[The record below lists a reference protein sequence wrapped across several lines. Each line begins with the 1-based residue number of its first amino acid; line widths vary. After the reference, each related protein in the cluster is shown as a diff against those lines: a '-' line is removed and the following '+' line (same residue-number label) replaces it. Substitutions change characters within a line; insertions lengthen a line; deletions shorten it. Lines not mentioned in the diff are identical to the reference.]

1 MGFKMKGINFGK
13 GTKGLPKKTHLKK
26 DEYVPQ
32 SVDVNRGKELDVD
45 PNDPDYFNM
54 MHTDK
59 DYISMDMRAGEEGE
73 RGPGEDI
80 ERSSGY
86 GSSRNTSE
94 KHENYRGVKDAG
106 AGYDDFTL
114 GQQNE
119 QEKLDEQRFYTDLNK
134 NLKNYKSELPISGD
148 WKMDDETFD
157 YWKKVT
163 NAQGNPYELK
173 QRFEKDVTNS
183 LNLDNE
189 LKLATEAGYKPD
201 SIALESADPNISLEE
216 GDYKLNQGKYDAHR
230 ENYKLRQTSMA
241 NRKADDAMN
250 DANEYVDKYGGSIA
264 DYFNARP
271 NKRDDVQG
279 IHSFGQVDVATQGFY
294 DDALYD
300 NMSKK
305 EKKQHDKKKEE
316 ERQEKLQIKS
326 EIEANLPDDGKSD
339 SSLMVDSGKE
349 GDDTEDSNIN
359 TNAFVDDNIVE
370 GREEETGGKEKFDPM
385 DTNQD
390 GYVDKWEKKDY
401 AKLQEQ
407 DQEDAT
413 VVEKDVTAS
422 NNEKG
427 DGGYVPQSQRGLT
440 KKPVFGTDE
449 YYDFMKKKRTE
460 EMGLTKRMFNIYD
473 KD

>member
-1 MGFKMKGINFGK
+1 
-13 GTKGLPKKTHLKK
+13 
-26 DEYVPQ
+26 
-32 SVDVNRGKELDVD
+32 
-45 PNDPDYFNM
+45 
-54 MHTDK
+54 
-59 DYISMDMRAGEEGE
+59 MDMRAGEEGE

-80 ERSSGY
+80 ERSSSY
-86 GSSRNTSE
+86 GSARNTSE
-94 KHENYRGVKDAG
+94 KHENYRGVKDRG
-106 AGYDDFTL
+106 AGYSDFTL

-119 QEKLDEQRFYTDLNK
+119 QEKQDEKRFNTDLNASI
-134 NLKNYKSELPISGD
+134 KNYKSKLPISGD
-148 WKMDDETFD
+148 LRMDDESFEA
-157 YWKKVT
+157 WKKST
-163 NAQGNPYELK
+163 GRTGANSTLRQ
-173 QRFEKDVTNS
+173 QFENETTQA
-183 LNLDNE
+183 LNIHNE
-189 LKLATEAGYKPD
+189 LKLAADAGYKPYGVD
-201 SIALESADPNISLEE
+201 RLGIDMSE
-216 GDYKLNQGKYDAHR
+216 GEYKLNEGKYKANQ
-230 ENYKLRQTSMA
+230 ENYDLRQVSMA

-250 DANEYVDKYGGSIA
+250 DANEYVEKYGGTVA

-279 IHSFGQVDVATQGFY
+279 IHSFGQVDVATQSFY

-316 ERQEKLQIKS
+316 ERQEKLQIES
-326 EIEANLPDDGKSD
+326 EIVANLPGDETSD

-349 GDDTEDSNIN
+349 GDDTESENIN
-359 TNAFVDDNIVE
+359 AKAFVDDNIVE
-370 GREEETGGKEKFDPM
+370 GGEEETGGEEKFDPM

-407 DQEDAT
+407 DQKGAT
-413 VVEKDVTAS
+413 VVEEDVTAS
-422 NNEKG
+422 NNEEE

-449 YYDFMKKKRTE
+449 YYSAMKKKRTE